1 MRAALIVRKIAGA
14 GKLHGRCRVS
24 YACGVIYDK
33 KDRDAR
39 ASSCN
44 VRSSAGMAVS
54 SSGVC
59 ACPPR
64 RCCEGRGELHTASH
78 GRPAAH

>member
-33 KDRDAR
+33 RTVTLVRATVMYAQALAWQFPRQAFAR
-39 ASSCN
+39 A
-44 VRSSAGMAVS
+44 
-54 SSGVC
+54 
-59 ACPPR
+59 PP
-64 RCCEGRGELHTASH
+64 A
-78 GRPAAH
+78 